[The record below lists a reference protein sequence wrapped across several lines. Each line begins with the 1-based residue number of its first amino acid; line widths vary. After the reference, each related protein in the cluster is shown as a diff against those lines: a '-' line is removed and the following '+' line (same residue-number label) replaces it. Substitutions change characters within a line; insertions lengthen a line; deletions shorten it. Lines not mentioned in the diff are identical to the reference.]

1 MYKALSINV
10 KYCKSMYK
18 SIEEA
23 IPWGASDLG
32 LGAFTAVGPK
42 FNPWSGS

>member
-23 IPWGASDLG
+23 LPWGASD
-32 LGAFTAVGPK
+32 
-42 FNPWSGS
+42 

>member
-10 KYCKSMYK
+10 KYGKSMYK

-23 IPWGASDLG
+23 IPWGAND
-32 LGAFTAVGPK
+32 
-42 FNPWSGS
+42 